1 MPDAISG
8 FTRCSIEEAAMFTGI
23 IQEIGVVAGV
33 VRRAGGIVLSVRAP
47 GSAKELKVDDS
58 VAVNGVCQTVVRCG
72 GDTFEVEAVEE
83 TLRKTTLGSLNHGAM
98 VNLEL
103 ALRVGDR
110 LGGHLVQGHVDCVGE
125 IVAVEKRPMSW
136 MVMVGFPEA
145 FSRYL
150 IPVGSIAVDGIS
162 LTVAAVENG
171 RFTVSVIP
179 HTLEKTTLADVA
191 AGRNVNLEFDL
202 VGKYIERLTAGRPGG
217 GGAITVEKLS
227 GWGF

>member
-1 MPDAISG
+1 
-8 FTRCSIEEAAMFTGI
+8 MFTGI
-23 IQEIGVVAGV
+23 VQEIGSVAGV
-33 VRRAGGIVLSVRAP
+33 VKRAGGIVLSVRAP
-47 GSAKELKVDDS
+47 GAAEELRVDDS
-58 VAVNGVCQTVVRCG
+58 VAVSGVCQTVVRCG

-83 TLRKTTLGSLNHGAM
+83 TLRKTTLGSLNHGAR

-125 IVAVEKRPMSW
+125 IVGVEKRPMSW
-136 MVMVGFPEA
+136 MVTVGFPEEFA
-145 FSRYL
+145 RYI

-162 LTVAAVENG
+162 LTVAAVEQR

-179 HTLEKTTLADVA
+179 HTLEKTTLVDVA
-191 AGRNVNLEFDL
+191 AGRQVNLEFDL
-202 VGKYIERLTAGRPGG
+202 VGKYIERLTAGRTGG
-217 GGAITVEKLS
+217 GGGITGEKLS